1 MFYGPYTGQHHGGD
15 GGQMHKVRLYE
26 SDKIV
31 KVTGRRGIGPG
42 AGVDQLTF
50 HTSRYGIIKFRFSFR
65 LLLVNYQIR
74 YGSNVHIRVSS
85 SSPTNNYL

>member
-50 HTSRYGIIKFRFSFR
+50 YTSRYSISWFQIAFGKLSDQVLKQRA
-65 LLLVNYQIR
+65 YQGFFIV
-74 YGSNVHIRVSS
+74 SNK
-85 SSPTNNYL
+85 